1 MKKKSFILLMAFMAF
16 SFEAKA
22 WTACGTDNTGKTAN
36 CEYEI
41 DDKGTLTIRPVGDNG
56 NIGSWDQDT
65 GTLAPWRGKGVKNVV
80 IEEGIKD
87 LGNYA
92 FRSIKSENPIKIP
105 NSVTDI
111 GTCAFYGVNTSEVI
125 IPNTVT
131 SIGYQAFNW
140 SSIQKIDIPDS
151 VQTIGGAFR
160 GTNLQELVIPDSVQS
175 IGYIALSHCT
185 KLQTLVISDQTDLGK
200 IFSFYDEEMRVDLDN
215 LKIYCMGDTAQC
227 NANLAAAGYTNL
239 STIPTTTKKVNG
251 MTYVYDNK
259 GNLMTTYGNRLNKR
273 IYTVEEANMVSGK
286 KNKVMIRYK

>member
-1 MKKKSFILLMAFMAF
+1 MKHKKLIIFITLLVF
-16 SFEAKA
+16 SFDAKA
-22 WTACGTDNTGKTAN
+22 WTACGTDKKGQTAN

-41 DDKGTLTIRPVGDNG
+41 DDKGTLTIRAVGDNG
-56 NIGSWDQDT
+56 SIGQWGQDT

-87 LGNYA
+87 LGNHA
-92 FRSIKSENPIKIP
+92 FVQVQSTNPIKIP

-111 GTCAFYGVNTSEVI
+111 GYRAFFNVYTPEVI

-131 SIGYQAFNW
+131 SIGEGAFNW
-140 SSIQKIDIPDS
+140 SSIQKMDIPNS
-151 VQTIGGAFR
+151 VTTIAGSFR

-175 IGYIALSHCT
+175 IGNIALSHCT
-185 KLQTLVISDQTDLGK
+185 KLKTLVISDKTDLGK
-200 IFSFYDEEMRVDLDN
+200 IFSYSDEEMMVDLDN

-251 MTYVYDNK
+251 MTYVYDSK
-259 GNLMTTYGNRLNKR
+259 GKLMTTYGNRLNKR

>member
-1 MKKKSFILLMAFMAF
+1 MKKKSFILFMTLMAF
-16 SFEAKA
+16 SFQAQA
-22 WTACGTDNTGKTAN
+22 WTACGTDNKGKTAN

-41 DDKGTLTIRPVGDNG
+41 DDKGTLTIRAIGDNG
-56 NIGSWDQDT
+56 NIGSWAQNT

-87 LGNYA
+87 LGNHA
-92 FRSIKSENPIKIP
+92 FMYVQSKTPIQIP

-111 GTCAFYGVNTSEVI
+111 GYRAFFATQTPEII

-131 SIGYQAFNW
+131 SIGEEAFNW

-160 GTNLQELVIPDSVQS
+160 GTNLKELVIPDSVQS
-175 IGYIALSHCT
+175 IGNIALSACDN
-185 KLQTLVISDQTDLGK
+185 LQILVISDKTDLGK
-200 IFSFYDEEMRVDLDN
+200 IFSYSGEEMSVDLDN

-239 STIPTTTKKVNG
+239 SSIPTTAKKING
-251 MTYVYDNK
+251 MTYVYNNK
-259 GNLMTTYGNRLNKR
+259 GKLMTTYGNRLNKR
-273 IYTVEEANMVSGK
+273 IYTVEEANIVTRK

>member
-1 MKKKSFILLMAFMAF
+1 MKNKSFILFMALMTF

-22 WTACGTDNTGKTAN
+22 WTACGTDNKGQTAN

-41 DDKGTLTIRPVGDNG
+41 DDKGTLTIRPIGDNG
-56 NIGSWDQDT
+56 NIGSWGQDK
-65 GTLAPWRGKGVKNVV
+65 GTLAPWRGKNVTNVV

-87 LGNYA
+87 LGNHA
-92 FRSIKSENPIKIP
+92 FMYVKSTNPIKIP

-111 GTCAFYGVNTSEVI
+111 GYRAFFAASTSEII

-131 SIGYQAFNW
+131 SIGGEAFNW
-140 SSIQKIDIPDS
+140 SSINKIDIPDS
-151 VQTIGGAFR
+151 VQKIDGAFR
-160 GTNLQELVIPDSVQS
+160 GTSIKELIIPDSVQS
-175 IGYIALSHCT
+175 IGYSALSHCT

-200 IFSFYDEEMRVDLDN
+200 IFSYQNEEMMVDLDN

-251 MTYVYDNK
+251 MTYVYDSK
-259 GNLMTTYGNRLNKR
+259 GKLMTKYGNRLNKR
-273 IYTVEEANMVSGK
+273 IYTIEEAEAVAGK
-286 KNKVMIRYK
+286 TNRVTIKYR